1 VLITFSVKHCPS
13 LNMIAMFFYIHM
25 SEFMKTVLKTL
36 HQNSGHVFGKSVR
49 LDLQKHSHRTLLV
62 TDNLD
67 TILS

>member
-1 VLITFSVKHCPS
+1 
-13 LNMIAMFFYIHM
+13 MFFYIHM